1 MRHHAWMQAIAVSQR
16 AAWVLVPRPLNCC
29 GSMLIDWRPA
39 QKTQCICFGAS
50 WGACNVWGTKQE
62 LAGVSS

>member
-1 MRHHAWMQAIAVSQR
+1 MRHHPCMLAIAVSQR
-16 AAWVLVPRPLNCC
+16 AAWVLVPRSLIYS

-50 WGACNVWGTKQE
+50 WGACNVWDTRQE